1 MTDLKKITAGMDNG
15 CAAID
20 ENFTKVNN
28 DLIKLQ
34 TGDIPWTGV
43 ALSSGWGADSGVL
56 TQYRVI
62 GDHIEIKAYGLKPT
76 KDIPAGSFYE
86 VLTLSGHPELASGSD
101 FSLTFFDTNNLN
113 PLQGRARISGG
124 KLSVIPPLALTAG
137 SRYVIGFFI
146 TDKA

>member
-1 MTDLKKITAGMDNG
+1 MAGLKKITTGMANG
-15 CAAID
+15 PEAID

-34 TGDIPWTGV
+34 TGDIPWTEV

-62 GDHIEIKAYGLKPT
+62 GDHIEIKTFGLKPT

-86 VLTLSGHPELASGSD
+86 VLTLSGHPELSSGSD

-113 PLQGRARISGG
+113 PIQGRARISGG
-124 KLSVIPPLALTAG
+124 KLSVIPPLALRAG
-137 SRYVIGFFI
+137 SRYAIGFFI